1 MFQDEAED
9 EEYDEFSPLVMD
21 TSKTEF
27 APLAATDTL
36 KSEENSVKESIMP
49 QKALYS
55 IKPTLTELP
64 VPGLLNSGSAGSSAV
79 PSPSTTLP
87 SPAPSNELTN
97 DRSRLSSV
105 ANSTHSSDGMS
116 PVLRPIDSTN
126 QNEAAGQ
133 SKRDARQGSKVKR
146 VM

>member
-1 MFQDEAED
+1 
-9 EEYDEFSPLVMD
+9 MD
-21 TSKTEF
+21 MSKSEF
-27 APLAATDTL
+27 APSVTTDTL
-36 KSEENSVKESIMP
+36 KSEENSVKEPIMP

-55 IKPTLTELP
+55 IKPAMTELP
-64 VPGLLNSGSAGSSAV
+64 VPGLLNFDSAGSSVV
-79 PSPSTTLP
+79 PSPSTPLP

-116 PVLRPIDSTN
+116 PVLKLIDPTN
-126 QNEAAGQ
+126 QNEADQ
-133 SKRDARQGSKVKR
+133 LKRDARRGSKVKR